1 MAPRTA
7 AGDTVMVDGRPTVV
21 LHLLPRLAGR
31 PRSARVTNKPP
42 CRRCEAPLH
51 WQLPERRWR
60 CSVCS
65 DTPSTEQLAEW
76 AREHGDDGGR
86 AGREHRERRYRQVAR
101 GAPGAAVLLLRTAA
115 AGGALSC
122 AALIDGVSG
131 AERRA
136 LRWALR
142 DAGDRPLSAERC
154 RAAAVELDSLTPRT
168 LRETP

>member
-1 MAPRTA
+1 
-7 AGDTVMVDGRPTVV
+7 MVDGRPTVV

-76 AREHGDDGGR
+76 AREHRDDGGR
-86 AGREHRERRYRQVAR
+86 AGREHRERRERRYRQVAR

-136 LRWALR
+136 LRWAF
-142 DAGDRPLSAERC
+142 ATPAIDRCPPSAAERQPSSSI
-154 RAAAVELDSLTPRT
+154 A
-168 LRETP
+168 